1 LASEAA
7 QALINWGFSTAR
19 YDRIYSQTMAVN
31 QASRRIMEK
40 IGLTYS
46 RTFHPEAAPIP
57 GSEAGEVEYD
67 LTRAQWQ
74 ALMPPA

>member
-1 LASEAA
+1 
-7 QALINWGFSTAR
+7 
-19 YDRIYSQTMAVN
+19 MAVN